1 MALLQGYLY
10 RGLGLQSQQVWIT
23 TATFTDNGRVN
34 VTILFFPFDSST
46 MLDQATVTNISS
58 TLEKQDVNLTYLF
71 QPYYLAFANGL
82 TVLGSSSSLAKGAII
97 GIVVGAVA
105 VVLVLAALTIYVVM
119 LRRRA
124 KKLEEMSKP
133 FASWGEGGGDNGE
146 APKLKGARRFYF
158 AELKKATDNFSESNE
173 IGAGGYGK
181 VYKGVLPE
189 GDLVAVKRAQK
200 ESMQGA
206 HEFKTEIEILSRVH
220 HRNLVNLVGFCYEQ
234 GEQMLVYEFMVNGT
248 LREWLLGKMKEPLDW
263 NRRLQIAVG
272 SARGLTYLH
281 ENIDQPIIHRDVKS
295 ANILLDDKLTAK
307 VADFGLSKLAPD
319 ADEKQQHVST
329 QVKGTLG
336 YLDPQY
342 YTTQQLSDKSDVY
355 SYGVVLLE
363 ILSGHQPIERG
374 KYIVREVR
382 LALDRGGIQAVRPL
396 LDPVLA
402 DIPLQNIEP
411 VLDLA
416 LRCVEE
422 KAVDRPSMNEVVKS
436 LEAIVAQNPRDSAVT
451 FADTT
456 SSQNPTAIYDNQ
468 DLLSRENDPS
478 FQYSGGYAPRA
489 VEPK

>member
-1 MALLQGYLY
+1 
-10 RGLGLQSQQVWIT
+10 
-23 TATFTDNGRVN
+23 
-34 VTILFFPFDSST
+34 
-46 MLDQATVTNISS
+46 
-58 TLEKQDVNLTYLF
+58 
-71 QPYYLAFANGL
+71 
-82 TVLGSSSSLAKGAII
+82 
-97 GIVVGAVA
+97 
-105 VVLVLAALTIYVVM
+105 
-119 LRRRA
+119 
-124 KKLEEMSKP
+124 
-133 FASWGEGGGDNGE
+133 
-146 APKLKGARRFYF
+146 
-158 AELKKATDNFSESNE
+158 
-173 IGAGGYGK
+173 
-181 VYKGVLPE
+181 
-189 GDLVAVKRAQK
+189 VAVKRAQK

-248 LREWLLGKMKEPLDW
+248 LRDWLLGKMKEPLDW

-402 DIPLQNIEP
+402 DIPMQNIEP

-436 LEAIVAQNPRDSAVT
+436 LETIVAQNPRDSAVT

-456 SSQNPTAIYDNQ
+456 SSQNPTATYDNQ
-468 DLLSRENDPS
+468 DLLSRGNDPP